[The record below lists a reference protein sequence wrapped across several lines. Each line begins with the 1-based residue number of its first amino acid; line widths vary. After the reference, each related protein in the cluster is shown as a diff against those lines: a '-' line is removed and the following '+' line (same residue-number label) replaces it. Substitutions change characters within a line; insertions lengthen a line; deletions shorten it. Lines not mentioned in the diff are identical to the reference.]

1 MRIHNFRDN
10 VSDGLAKK
18 DSLQTIGRVCVQTK
32 DGSVYEGIFHT
43 WDGNGRELNIAL
55 RFVYH
60 LKGPKGVELP
70 RSRPVPSQVI
80 FSKDLVS
87 LDAKDVKLGG
97 EDIAPLETQD
107 TSFLAD
113 SEISGSR
120 GMYVTGNA

>member
-1 MRIHNFRDN
+1 MTEFR
-10 VSDGLAKK
+10 
-18 DSLQTIGRVCVQTK
+18 RVLFR
-32 DGSVYEGIFHT
+32 S
-43 WDGNGRELNIAL
+43 
-55 RFVYH
+55 
-60 LKGPKGVELP
+60 ELP

-120 GMYVTGNA
+120 GMYVTGSASFFKIR